1 MDSLDA
7 PRKYGNET
15 TRMLLLAEVFGSRV
29 RVCRDCLSGP
39 AWHTLFDLHGH
50 EI

>member
-15 TRMLLLAEVFGSRV
+15 TRMLWLQRSLEAGFAFAEIV
-29 RVCRDCLSGP
+29 
-39 AWHTLFDLHGH
+39 
-50 EI
+50 